1 MVASLNR
8 PAMLAGL
15 KVVDLTRN
23 LPGPFATLM
32 LADMGAEVMKVEP
45 PQGDEARL
53 MPQLFEAVN
62 RNKKGCRRDIKKP
75 ADLSELKRLIE
86 GADVLVEGFRPG
98 VLEPFG
104 LSYADLSAVNPKL
117 VMCSI
122 TGYGQTGSWA
132 NRAGHDINFMAMSGL
147 LDQLRTPEGE
157 LAMPNVQFGDLL
169 GGSAMAVVGLLAAV
183 IDARATGLGR
193 HVDISMTHSL
203 LPHAVGPFGFAQMWE
218 QFGQV
223 DVPSNEDLLGGGLPC
238 YGIYKTSDGRY
249 LAVGALEYKFWE
261 AASRAFGHAQWAD
274 IHWQRGVMPQLPAS
288 KSLKKMVADLVASK
302 PLAHW
307 AEVFSEVDACVTPVL
322 TLKEA
327 MAHPLF
333 ENRAVLRE
341 QVEKSSKEVVSLGHP
356 IEFSDYKVEVRQK
369 AP

>member
-1 MVASLNR
+1 
-8 PAMLAGL
+8 
-15 KVVDLTRN
+15 
-23 LPGPFATLM
+23 
-32 LADMGAEVMKVEP
+32 
-45 PQGDEARL
+45 
-53 MPQLFEAVN
+53 
-62 RNKKGCRRDIKKP
+62 
-75 ADLSELKRLIE
+75 
-86 GADVLVEGFRPG
+86 
-98 VLEPFG
+98 
-104 LSYADLSAVNPKL
+104 
-117 VMCSI
+117 
-122 TGYGQTGSWA
+122 
-132 NRAGHDINFMAMSGL
+132 
-147 LDQLRTPEGE
+147 
-157 LAMPNVQFGDLL
+157 
-169 GGSAMAVVGLLAAV
+169 
-183 IDARATGLGR
+183 
-193 HVDISMTHSL
+193 
-203 LPHAVGPFGFAQMWE
+203 MWE

>member
-1 MVASLNR
+1 
-8 PAMLAGL
+8 
-15 KVVDLTRN
+15 
-23 LPGPFATLM
+23 
-32 LADMGAEVMKVEP
+32 MGAEVIKVEP

-53 MPQLFEAVN
+53 MPPLFEAVN
-62 RNKKGCRRDIKKP
+62 RNKSGCRLDIKKP

-104 LSYADLSAVNPKL
+104 LSYAALSAINPKL

-122 TGYGQTGSWA
+122 TGYGQVGSWA
-132 NRAGHDINFMAMSGL
+132 HRAGHDINFMAMSGL

-203 LPHAVGPFGFAQMWE
+203 LPHAVGPFSFAQMWQQLSGAE
-218 QFGQV
+218 VSSHQ
-223 DVPSNEDLLGGGLPC
+223 DLLGGGLPC
-238 YGIYKTSDGRY
+238 YGIYKTSDARY

-261 AASRAFGHAQWAD
+261 AASRAFGHAEWAD
-274 IHWQRGVMPQLPAS
+274 VHWQRGVMPQLPAS
-288 KSLKKMVADLVASK
+288 KSLKKMLAELVSSR
-302 PLAHW
+302 PLVHW
-307 AEVFSEVDACVTPVL
+307 TEVFAEVDACVTPVL

-327 MAHPLF
+327 MQHPLF
-333 ENRAVLRE
+333 ENRGVIK
-341 QVEKSSKEVVSLGHP
+341 QTVETSGKEMVSLGQP
-356 IEFSDYKVEVRQK
+356 IEFSDYKAILRNK
-369 AP
+369 APQ